1 MQWTYQAM
9 LHEILGITNNCID
22 MSSVSGV
29 PKELQKIM
37 LNVEQDDFFAQ
48 VDFQMNPFTYACF
61 MTRTFENPYKNM
73 YLNFG
78 EIGSNIKQLVESFT
92 KQKSITQKVDSIQ
105 GIHSIE
111 IN

>member
-29 PKELQKIM
+29 PKELHKIM

-48 VDFQMNPFTYACF
+48 VDFQNFS
-61 MTRTFENPYKNM
+61 RTIFCRVNVFLKIF
-73 YLNFG
+73 LR
-78 EIGSNIKQLVESFT
+78 ICI
-92 KQKSITQKVDSIQ
+92 
-105 GIHSIE
+105 
-111 IN
+111 

>member
-29 PKELQKIM
+29 PKELHKIM

-48 VDFQMNPFTYACF
+48 VDFQNFKITFTIF
-61 MTRTFENPYKNM
+61 FIGRTFFFLKI
-73 YLNFG
+73 LLR
-78 EIGSNIKQLVESFT
+78 ICI
-92 KQKSITQKVDSIQ
+92 
-105 GIHSIE
+105 
-111 IN
+111 

>member
-48 VDFQMNPFTYACF
+48 VDFQMNPLTYVCF
-61 MTRTFENPYKNM
+61 MTRTFENPNENM

>member
-1 MQWTYQAM
+1 M

-29 PKELQKIM
+29 PKELHKIM

-48 VDFQMNPFTYACF
+48 VDFQNLNATFYLVIF
-61 MTRTFENPYKNM
+61 FENSSKNM

-105 GIHSIE
+105 GIDK
-111 IN
+111 

>member
-29 PKELQKIM
+29 PKELHKIM

-48 VDFQMNPFTYACF
+48 VDFQ
-61 MTRTFENPYKNM
+61 K
-73 YLNFG
+73 LNVTC
-78 EIGSNIKQLVESFT
+78 IM
-92 KQKSITQKVDSIQ
+92 
-105 GIHSIE
+105 
-111 IN
+111 

>member
-29 PKELQKIM
+29 PKELHKIM

-48 VDFQMNPFTYACF
+48 VDFQ
-61 MTRTFENPYKNM
+61 
-73 YLNFG
+73 NF
-78 EIGSNIKQLVESFT
+78 
-92 KQKSITQKVDSIQ
+92 
-105 GIHSIE
+105 
-111 IN
+111 

>member
-29 PKELQKIM
+29 PKELHKIM

-48 VDFQMNPFTYACF
+48 VDFQNFKITFTIF
-61 MTRTFENPYKNM
+61 FIGRTF
-73 YLNFG
+73 F
-78 EIGSNIKQLVESFT
+78 F
-92 KQKSITQKVDSIQ
+92 
-105 GIHSIE
+105 
-111 IN
+111 

>member
-1 MQWTYQAM
+1 M

-29 PKELQKIM
+29 PKELHKIM

-48 VDFQMNPFTYACF
+48 VDFQNFKPTIFYRMNVLF
-61 MTRTFENPYKNM
+61 FENPSQNM

-105 GIHSIE
+105 GIIYTV
-111 IN
+111 